1 MKMLMVSL
9 IQLDKKEQH
18 SHAHKLLRE
27 CLRPYDLQDTPLVYG
42 SHGKPALAGYTPLH
56 FNLSHADGIAACIV
70 SDKECG
76 IDCERVR
83 EYRPNVARRVFTA
96 AEQAMLEAAPESER
110 GLLFFR
116 IWTLKEALAKADGAG
131 LSYPMRSAGFSFDGS
146 SISCTAGG
154 FRFRQYILRGGGYVV
169 SVCEKTANV

>member
-1 MKMLMVSL
+1 MLMVSL

-42 SHGKPALAGYTPLH
+42 AHGKPALAGDSPLH

-96 AEQAMLEAAPESER
+96 AELAMLEAAPESER

-131 LSYPMRSAGFSFDGS
+131 LSYPMSSAGFSFAGS